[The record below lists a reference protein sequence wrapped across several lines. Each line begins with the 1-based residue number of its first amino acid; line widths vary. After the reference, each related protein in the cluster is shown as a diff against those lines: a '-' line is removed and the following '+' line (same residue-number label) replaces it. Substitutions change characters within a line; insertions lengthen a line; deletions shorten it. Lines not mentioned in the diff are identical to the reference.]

1 MRQNLITTVFLLVAA
16 SSAFALDAF
25 QLPDTEN
32 RTVEVAPKENQL
44 TVVCF
49 LGTECPLAKLYAPRL
64 NALAEQFSA
73 VRFIAINSNQ
83 QDSLDE
89 VCKYAETHSLA
100 FPMLKDFR
108 NEVADR
114 FDAKR
119 TPEVFV
125 LDGEFAIRYRGRIDD
140 QYTPGVSKQSA
151 SRHEL
156 REALEA
162 LTNGRDVAEAETTP
176 VGCLIGRV
184 REPVVDSSVSY
195 CNQVSRLLQQHCV
208 ECHREGE
215 IGPFSLEDYEE
226 VSGWAETMI
235 EVIDEG
241 RMPPWHAN
249 PEFGEFT
256 NSRHMS
262 NEAKE
267 TLRTWVEAGMPY
279 GKAEDLPEQLERKS
293 GWRLPRDPDL
303 VLSMN
308 KREFVVPEDGTV
320 EYQYFVVDPGF
331 TEDKWV
337 TGAQIQPG
345 NASVLHHSIVFIRP
359 PDGSRFRGIGWLTA
373 YVPGSRAG
381 SYPEGHAI
389 KVPAKSKLVFQQHYT
404 PTGTEQTDLTT
415 LGLTFGK
422 DEEIHHEV
430 YTLVGIDQQ
439 FEIPPHAEN
448 HVVRSEVYNMP
459 HHATLRSIMP
469 HMHLRGKSFRL
480 FADRGDLEDV
490 LLDVPRYDFNWQHAY
505 QLKEPIPLSSLD
517 RLHFEVAFDNSAANP
532 VNPDPEEHVTWGDQ
546 TWEEM
551 AVAFFEVSEPRKKPK
566 AKSSQSDVASKLE
579 DNEPATEKP
588 LTPEQQEEVDAHVM
602 RLLKRFDKNKN
613 GIVEYDEMSLAFRRY
628 AIWEFDQNRDR
639 ELTKEEIEQ
648 AARGRLK

>member
-1 MRQNLITTVFLLVAA
+1 MKRFFATAIFFIA
-16 SSAFALDAF
+16 SSAFAVDSF
-25 QLPDTEN
+25 QLPNIDNES
-32 RTVEVAPKENQL
+32 VEVAPKENQL

-64 NALAEQFSA
+64 NDLAAQFDS
-73 VRFIAINSNQ
+73 VQFVAINSNQ
-83 QDSLDE
+83 QDSVED
-89 VCKYAETHSLA
+89 VRKYAETHSLA

-108 NEVADR
+108 NEVADQ

-125 LDGEFAIRYRGRIDD
+125 LDGDFDVRYRGRIDD
-140 QYTPGVSKQSA
+140 QYTPGVSKAAA

-162 LTNGRDVAEAETTP
+162 LTAGREVAEPETTP
-176 VGCLIGRV
+176 VGCFIGRV
-184 REPVVDSSVSY
+184 REPVVDSSVNY
-195 CNQVSRLLQQHCV
+195 CKQVSRLLQQHCV

-226 VSGWAETMI
+226 VTGWAETMI

-249 PEFGEFT
+249 PKFGEFT

-262 NEAKE
+262 DAAKE

-279 GKAEDLPEQLERKS
+279 GDADDLPEQLERET
-293 GWRLPRDPDL
+293 GWRLPRDPD
-303 VLSMN
+303 VVVSMSKN
-308 KREFVVPEDGTV
+308 EFTVPADGTV

-331 TEDKWV
+331 TEDKWI

-345 NASVLHHSIVFIRP
+345 NSSVLHHSIVFVRP
-359 PDGSRFRGIGWLTA
+359 PDGSQFRGIGWLTA

-381 SYPEGHAI
+381 AFPEGHAI

-430 YTLVGIDQQ
+430 YTLAGIDQQ
-439 FEIPPHAEN
+439 FEIPPHADN
-448 HVVRSEVYNMP
+448 HIVRSEVYSMP
-459 HHATLRSIMP
+459 QHATLRSIMP

-480 FADRGDLEDV
+480 FAERGDSDEV
-490 LLDVPRYDFNWQHAY
+490 LLDVPGYDFNWQHAY

-532 VNPDPEEHVTWGDQ
+532 VNPDPKEHVTWGDQ

-551 AVAFFEVSEPRKKPK
+551 AVAFFEVSEPREKPVREETPK
-566 AKSSQSDVASKLE
+566 FVSQPAKE
-579 DNEPATEKP
+579 EP
-588 LTPEQQEEVDAHVM
+588 LTPEQQKKVAEHVA
-602 RLLKRFDKNKN
+602 RLMTRFDKNKN
-613 GIVEYDEMSLAFRRY
+613 GVVEHDEMSLAFRRY
-628 AIWEFDQNRDR
+628 AARDFDHNHDR
-639 ELTKEEIEQ
+639 EITKEEIEQ
-648 AARGRLK
+648 AARWRVK